1 MTRFASLRHFARNGI
16 VRSNPELVEART
28 GAGKGA
34 DRSYVERWPVYPGL
48 VVAAFLLA
56 TYVQSTA
63 PIEALVRPLLVVLLG
78 LAAVQVVASVVLRS
92 SAQGAFLVC
101 LGLLW
106 LLAREAI
113 IPAILVAGAIL
124 LVEPIR
130 ARRLLSANWPRV
142 TAFFNVAAGFFLG
155 LGLLNA
161 AFAGAMSPVGL
172 GWATRG
178 TPIADAPDVY
188 LILLDAYPRA
198 DTLRDDYG
206 FDNGPFI
213 REMEALGFDLATDAH
228 SNYNLTTLTLASMLN
243 AKQIK
248 DIESFANPPSDVAA
262 QNRLVTRAINEGSM
276 LAEFRSRGYEIVT
289 APSPF
294 TNVTLW
300 TADRVLA
307 DGGVTDLEISL
318 LRGSPLSDVLPDVER
333 TLLMD
338 SARSRVVDA
347 LGATAGVAATRDGRP
362 KLMLTHLMSPHN
374 PILFG
379 ADGSPQY
386 GWPCFPVDCNMW
398 DGGQRY
404 GSETIVPTVGQIE
417 HLNELT
423 LGAVQRILRDSA
435 TPPVVLVFSDHGLR
449 HNLEDAD
456 EMISSLLLSYT
467 PGAPGLIPNDATPVN
482 LLPRILNAYFG
493 ANVALAQE
501 ESYTVNLL
509 ESLRVGMF
517 TVDMR
522 PQ

>member
-1 MTRFASLRHFARNGI
+1 MTRVASRRHFARNGI

-28 GAGKGA
+28 GTGTDAH
-34 DRSYVERWPVYPGL
+34 RSYVERWPVYPGL

-63 PIEALVRPLLVVLLG
+63 PIEALVRPLFVVLLG

-113 IPAILVAGAIL
+113 VPAILVAGAIL

-130 ARRLLSANWPRV
+130 ARRLVPANWPRV
-142 TAFFNVAAGFFLG
+142 TAFFNVAAGLFLG

-161 AFAGAMSPVGL
+161 AFAGAMSPVGRDGRYAAL
-172 GWATRG
+172 RSRAPLTSTSSSSTDILEPTPCVTTTDSITARSSARWRRSASMSPQ
-178 TPIADAPDVY
+178 TPIRTQPDDPDPCVDVNARQVRD
-188 LILLDAYPRA
+188 IEAFAYP
-198 DTLRDDYG
+198 L
-206 FDNGPFI
+206 
-213 REMEALGFDLATDAH
+213 
-228 SNYNLTTLTLASMLN
+228 
-243 AKQIK
+243 
-248 DIESFANPPSDVAA
+248 SDVAA
-262 QNRLVTRAINEGSM
+262 QNRLVTRVINEGSM

-307 DGGVTDLEISL
+307 DGGVTEVEISL
-318 LRGSPLSDVLPDVER
+318 LRGSPLTDVLPDVER

-347 LGATAGVAATRDGRP
+347 LGATAGLAGTRDGRP
-362 KLMLTHLMSPHN
+362 KLVLTQLMSPHN

-417 HLNELT
+417 HLNELV

-435 TPPVVLVFSDHGLR
+435 TPPVVLVFSDHGHR